1 MIILKYLKQQTK
13 KENRKYQNLQNATK
27 AVLRGLFIVINA
39 YLKKQTNNLW
49 GIPVVAQ
56 QVKNLSSIH
65 DDSV

>member
-1 MIILKYLKQQTK
+1 MIILKYLKKQTK

-39 YLKKQTNNLW
+39 YLKKQTNKLW